1 MKIFVE
7 TERFVLREIAP
18 TDIDGLYELDSDPEV
33 HRYLGN
39 EPVTE
44 RDKLSKVIQL
54 IRQQYIDN
62 GIGRWAVEDKKTKEF
77 VGWSGLKLERN
88 RINDHQNYYDLGYRI
103 QRKYWGQ
110 GIASETAKA
119 VLHFGFEQLRL
130 EEVFSIVH
138 CDNLASQAVLHKL
151 GFTSDGAFECDDEP
165 HFWYKLSKNNWFEQ

>member
-7 TERFVLREIAP
+7 TERFILREIVP
-18 TDIDGLYELDSDPEV
+18 TDIEGLYELDSDPEV

-39 EPVTE
+39 EPVTDK
-44 RDKLSKVIQL
+44 DKLSNVIQL

-62 GIGRWAVEDKKTKEF
+62 GIGRWAVVHKKTEEF

-88 RINDHQNYYDLGYRI
+88 LINDHQNYYDLGYRI

-119 VLHFGFEQLRL
+119 TLNFGIEQLQL
-130 EEVFSIVH
+130 QEVFSIVH
-138 CDNLASQAVLHKL
+138 CDNLASQAVLNKL
-151 GFTSDGAFECDDEP
+151 GFVKDGIFECDGEP
-165 HFWYKLSKNNWFEQ
+165 HFWCQLNIENWLNK